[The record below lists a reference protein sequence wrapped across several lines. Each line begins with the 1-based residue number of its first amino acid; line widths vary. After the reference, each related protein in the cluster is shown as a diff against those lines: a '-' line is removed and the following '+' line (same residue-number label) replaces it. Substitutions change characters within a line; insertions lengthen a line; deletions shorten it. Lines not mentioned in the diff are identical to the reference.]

1 MNVRFAFFDFDNTL
15 SRGDSVVPFL
25 LSAVRHGYAPP
36 SQLLRAVRGYLH
48 QLRHPEQVSYS
59 KSIAFSFIK
68 GRRREEIDTLGRS
81 FFREKLCPRF
91 YHDGMSELWQLKAAG
106 YTIVVV
112 TASAEAYMRLLPEFL
127 PVDAV
132 LSTPCETADDVYTGA
147 FGANCRGEEKVRR
160 IEAYL
165 QSGGMTVDA
174 DSRSYG
180 DSPSDAPMLR
190 LTEHPILVNPKRG
203 LRSAMPGAEAVS
215 WK

>member
-1 MNVRFAFFDFDNTL
+1 MKTRLAFFDFDNTL

-25 LSAVRHGYAPP
+25 LYAVRKRFAPP

-48 QLRHPEQVSYS
+48 QLRHPDQVSYS
-59 KSIAFSFIK
+59 KRIAFSFIK
-68 GRRREEIDTLGRS
+68 GRRQEEMDGLGRD
-81 FFREKLCPRF
+81 FFREVLCPRL

-112 TASAEAYMRLLPEFL
+112 TASAEVYMRLLPEYL

-132 LSTPCETADDVYTGA
+132 LSTPCEVADGVYTGA

-160 IEAYL
+160 IQAYL
-165 QSGGMTVDA
+165 QAQDMEVDA
-174 DSRSYG
+174 DSRAYG
-180 DSPSDAPMLR
+180 DSASEAPMLR
-190 LTEHPILVNPKRG
+190 LTEHPVLVNPKKK
-203 LRSAMPGAEAVS
+203 LRAAMPEASVVC

>member
-1 MNVRFAFFDFDNTL
+1 MKTRLAFFDFDNTL

-25 LSAVRHGYAPP
+25 LYAVRKRIAPP

-48 QLRHPEQVSYS
+48 QLRHPDQVSYS

-68 GRRREEIDTLGRS
+68 GRRQEEIDALGRD
-81 FFREKLCPRF
+81 FFREVLCPRF

-132 LSTPCETADDVYTGA
+132 LSTPCETMDGVYTGV

-160 IEAYL
+160 FYERFGKVPIETFYSDSLSDTPLARL
-165 QSGGMTVDA
+165 A
-174 DSRSYG
+174 DTAWIVRG
-180 DSPSDAPMLR
+180 DELIPW
-190 LTEHPILVNPKRG
+190 EEWEK
-203 LRSAMPGAEAVS
+203 
-215 WK
+215 KKKK